1 MTHHDETARI
11 ASVFSENVRRA
22 LRSLSP
28 EQVADLTDGLEA
40 DIIASLA
47 DGGDLPEV
55 DEYARD
61 LMRAAGIA
69 VPGSTGR
76 GVVSRVKEA
85 VSSAT
90 ARATHFS
97 SGLAPAWWVFR
108 AWVLMQAVGFAV
120 SNSDS
125 TYWFLG
131 QWGGEGG
138 ANGFVGVALFAL
150 LLVASVRVGRDGW
163 MLSPAR
169 EKLVSAVITIFALV
183 LLFSEGTAHQQRGWF
198 EYQST
203 GAPGCDQPVPD
214 LVGLTVLDAQPQ
226 LIQLEAVQIEVI
238 DRTSGY
244 DVTQS
249 AGIDRATVVA
259 QEPVVGD
266 FFCGHIRLFIELG
279 TGTAVVPGM
288 VTTTLAPSSDSS
300 FATTTTAPKSTTTSP
315 KSTTTTKPKASTT
328 TTP

>member
-69 VPGSTGR
+69 VPGSTER

-150 LLVASVRVGRDGW
+150 FLVASVRVGRDGW

-183 LLFSEGTAHQQRGWF
+183 LLFSEGTAYQQRGWLG
-198 EYQST
+198 YQST
-203 GAPGCDQPVPD
+203 GAPGCGQPVPD
-214 LVGLTVLDAQPQ
+214 LVGLTVLDAQLQ
-226 LIQLEAVQIEVI
+226 LIQLQAGFEVI
-238 DRTSGY
+238 DRSSGY

-259 QEPVVGD
+259 QVPVVGD
-266 FFCGHIRLFIELG
+266 FFCGDRFRLFIELG
-279 TGTAVVPGM
+279 TGTTVVPGM